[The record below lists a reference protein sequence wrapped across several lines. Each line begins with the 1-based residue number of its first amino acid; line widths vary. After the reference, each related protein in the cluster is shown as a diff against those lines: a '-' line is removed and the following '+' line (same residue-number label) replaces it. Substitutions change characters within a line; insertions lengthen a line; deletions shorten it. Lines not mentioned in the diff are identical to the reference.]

1 MVVVKEET
9 VKTILEDQ
17 EDQEVEVLVDPL
29 LLLVRLEELVIRL
42 RLALLK
48 VILEDLDLVQL
59 QVLQKLEVVE
69 DILGLDVL
77 LAVQVMLVQVVQ
89 VQLKI

>member
-29 LLLVRLEELVIRL
+29 LLLVRLEELVIRPQ
-42 RLALLK
+42 LALLK

-59 QVLQKLEVVE
+59 QVLQQLEVVE
-69 DILGLDVL
+69 DILGLEVL
-77 LAVQVMLVQVVQ
+77 LAVQVMLLQVVQ

>member
-59 QVLQKLEVVE
+59 QVLQQLEVVE
-69 DILGLDVL
+69 DILGLEVL

>member
-29 LLLVRLEELVIRL
+29 LLLVRLEELVIHL

-59 QVLQKLEVVE
+59 QVLQQLEVVE
-69 DILGLDVL
+69 DTLVL
-77 LAVQVMLVQVVQ
+77 EVPLAVQVMLVQVVQ

>member
-59 QVLQKLEVVE
+59 QVLQQLEVVE
-69 DILGLDVL
+69 DTLVL
-77 LAVQVMLVQVVQ
+77 EVPLAVQVMLVQVVQ

>member
-48 VILEDLDLVQL
+48 LILEDLDLVQL
-59 QVLQKLEVVE
+59 QVLQQLEVVE
-69 DILGLDVL
+69 DILGLEVL

>member
-9 VKTILEDQ
+9 VKIILEDQ

-59 QVLQKLEVVE
+59 QVLQQLEVVE